1 MNSTNI
7 IIDASI
13 IIKWL
18 LPDEEDKIALKIKQD
33 FDKEMLTITIPHLT
47 YYEIGNVLKTAIK
60 RERISEDS
68 AKKLYSALI
77 DLEFVVYATKDL
89 FALTLSKSI
98 DFDISVYDASY
109 VALAEYLQKPFVTAD
124 RKLLNKVKNKFVI
137 DLREYKV

>member
-1 MNSTNI
+1 MNSANI
-7 IIDASI
+7 IIDASV

-33 FDKEMLTITIPHLT
+33 FDGMILTIIIPHLT

-60 RERISEDS
+60 RERISENS

-89 FALTLSKSI
+89 FALALSKSI

-109 VALAEYLQKPFVTAD
+109 IALAEYLQVPFLTAD

-137 DLREYKV
+137 DLKEYKV

>member
-1 MNSTNI
+1 MNSNNI

-33 FDKEMLTITIPHLT
+33 FDEKMLTITIPHLT
-47 YYEIGNVLKTAIK
+47 FYEIGNVLKTAIK
-60 RERISEDS
+60 RERISENS

-89 FALTLSKSI
+89 FAFALSRSI
-98 DFDISVYDASY
+98 DFDISVYDAAY
-109 VALAEYLQKPFVTAD
+109 IALAEYLQVPFLTAD

-137 DLREYKV
+137 DLKEYKI